1 MQVTGGAIPLFFI
14 GGKMN
19 KTNDWLELHKTEIG
33 EMCRKFRIEKLKYRL
48 EDMEALTGFKR
59 PTISAF
65 EHGKSTNMLI
75 LLSYYKVCYN
85 EHQKDYFI
93 HRLFDLM

>member
-1 MQVTGGAIPLFFI
+1 MFFI

-19 KTNDWLELHKTEIG
+19 KSNGWLETHKIEIG

-48 EDMEALTGFKR
+48 EDMEVLTGFKK

-93 HRLFDLM
+93 HKLFDLM